1 MGEPKRGKIY
11 DYENVTLVRVIDGDT
26 VELDIDQGNHQHWVD
41 KFRLAGIDAAESR
54 GKTKTAGDAATAFL
68 RKLLADN
75 ITTVRTH
82 KPDKY
87 GRWLVQ
93 IWTDRAESV
102 NQRMLTEGHAVPYDG
117 GAKS

>member
-1 MGEPKRGKIY
+1 MGRREKIY
-11 DYENVTLVRVIDGDT
+11 EYENVKLVRVIDGDT
-26 VELDIDQGNHQHWVD
+26 VELDIDQGNHCHWVG

-54 GKTKTAGDAATAFL
+54 TKTKAAGDAATAFL
-68 RKLLADN
+68 RKLLADD

-93 IWTDRAESV
+93 IWTDRSESV
-102 NQRMLTEGHAVPYDG
+102 NQRMLIEGYAVPYDG
-117 GAKS
+117 GAKP

>member
-1 MGEPKRGKIY
+1 MGREKVY
-11 DYENVTLVRVIDGDT
+11 EYENVRLVRVIDGDT
-26 VELDIDQGNHQHWVD
+26 VELDIDHGNHQHWVAS
-41 KFRLAGIDAAESR
+41 FRLAGIDAAESR
-54 GKTKTAGDAATAFL
+54 GKTQAAGDAATAFL
-68 RKLLADN
+68 RKLLAED
-75 ITTVRTH
+75 ITMVRTH

-102 NQRMLTEGHAVPYDG
+102 NQRMLVEGYARPYDG